1 VKAAFVGLLLVFVPV
16 ALAQT
21 ASAQPKP
28 PEKVEADDAAAEKAT
43 AAHAHDHGHDHA
55 HDEHGHGLGHEG
67 ASTAPDEVKGD
78 LAIFT
83 AIVFLLLVVILRKFA
98 WGPIAAGLEKREGH
112 IAHEI
117 ASAEKANADAKAML
131 AEYQKKL
138 DAAQGE
144 VRTILEE
151 ARHNAERTHQ
161 DLLTKARAE
170 AAAETDRAKR
180 EIENAK
186 DAAMRE
192 LAQVATDQAL
202 ALAGKLLQQK
212 LQPADHAR
220 LIEESLAK
228 FPKTANLN

>member
-1 VKAAFVGLLLVFVPV
+1 MNRFLLACVLVASPV
-16 ALAQT
+16 AWAR
-21 ASAQPKP
+21 A
-28 PEKVEADDAAAEKAT
+28 DAAAPADAKAPT
-43 AAHAHDHGHDHA
+43 NVAADDHGHDHDHGEHA
-55 HDEHGHGLGHEG
+55 HLGHAG
-67 ASTAPDEVKGD
+67 ANMQPEEVKGD

-117 ASAEKANADAKAML
+117 AAAEKANADAKLML
-131 AEYQKKL
+131 GEYQKKL
-138 DAAQGE
+138 DAAQAE
-144 VRTILEE
+144 VGAILAD
-151 ARHNAERTHQ
+151 ARRNAERTHQ
-161 DLLTKARAE
+161 ELLTQARNE
-170 AAAETDRAKR
+170 ATAETARAKR
-180 EIENAK
+180 EIESAK

-220 LIEESLAK
+220 LIDEAMAK
-228 FPKTANLN
+228 FPKTKANLN

>member
-1 VKAAFVGLLLVFVPV
+1 
-16 ALAQT
+16 
-21 ASAQPKP
+21 
-28 PEKVEADDAAAEKAT
+28 
-43 AAHAHDHGHDHA
+43 
-55 HDEHGHGLGHEG
+55 
-67 ASTAPDEVKGD
+67 
-78 LAIFT
+78 
-83 AIVFLLLVVILRKFA
+83 VILRKFA

-117 ASAEKANADAKAML
+117 AAAEKANADAKLML
-131 AEYQKKL
+131 GEYQKKL

-151 ARHNAERTHQ
+151 ARRNAERTHQ
-161 DLLTKARAE
+161 ELLTQARTE
-170 AAAETDRAKR
+170 AAAETTRAKR
-180 EIENAK
+180 EIETAK

-220 LIEESLAK
+220 LIDEALAK
-228 FPKTANLN
+228 FPKTKANLN